1 MKSYNE
7 VFARLKQV
15 ELLAKSSGPESR
27 WVLLA
32 DELKWVLESDTSCP
46 FCSHPQRSLLETQI
60 NNETKTVSFVEQKM
74 NWPIGTAIEHM
85 QNHIEYDPAKSGAM
99 EAMRQETINTLNT
112 AEDLL
117 QRMNTWLD
125 EWEEQKEVDGISE
138 EWILTA
144 TRLASECNRG
154 LKLVGTLKKEIGVD
168 SQLLLAQ
175 RKVDMVMGILVDSL
189 QDQPN
194 VLDAIEIQIAALK
207 EPTYIQDT
215 DYEVI
220 D

>member
-1 MKSYNE
+1 MKSYTD
-7 VFARLKQV
+7 VFARYKQV
-15 ELLAKSSGPESR
+15 ELLSKSDP
-27 WVLLA
+27 
-32 DELKWVLESDTSCP
+32 KWLPVLEELQWVVESTTDCP

-85 QNHIEYDPAKSGAM
+85 QSHIEYDPAKSGAM

-117 QRMNTWLD
+117 QRMNSWLD
-125 EWEEQKEVDGISE
+125 EWEQQKDLEGISE

-207 EPTYIQDT
+207 EPTYIQDAV
-215 DYEVI
+215 YEVI

>member
-1 MKSYNE
+1 VKSYNQIL
-7 VFARLKQV
+7 ARLQQA
-15 ELLAKSSGPESR
+15 ELLSVADSSGKSEA
-27 WVLLA
+27 VI
-32 DELKWVLESDTSCP
+32 DVLKWVLNSDNPCP
-46 FCSHPQRSLLETQI
+46 FCAHPQRTMLETQI
-60 NNETKTVSFVEQKM
+60 NSETKTTAFVEAKM
-74 NWPIGTAIEHM
+74 MWPVGTVMNHM
-85 QNHIEYDPAKSGAM
+85 ESHIEYDPVKSGAM

-117 QRMNTWLD
+117 QRMNSWLD
-125 EWEEQKEVDGISE
+125 EWEEKKDIEGISE
-138 EWILTA
+138 EWVVTA

-175 RKVDMVMGILVDSL
+175 RKVDMVMGILVESL
-189 QDQPN
+189 QEHPKI
-194 VLDAIEIQIAALK
+194 LDSIELQISALK
-207 EPTYIQDT
+207 EPTYIQDV

>member
-1 MKSYNE
+1 MKSYTE

-15 ELLAKSSGPESR
+15 ELLSKADPKWES
-27 WVLLA
+27 VL
-32 DELKWVLESDTSCP
+32 DELRWVLESDTDCP

-60 NNETKTVSFVEQKM
+60 NNETKTVSFIEQKM
-74 NWPIGTAIEHM
+74 NWPIGTAIDHM
-85 QNHIEYDPAKSGAM
+85 ENHLEYDPAKSGAM

-117 QRMNTWLD
+117 QRMNSWLD
-125 EWEEQKEVDGISE
+125 EWEEKKDIEGISE

-168 SQLLLAQ
+168 SQILLAQ
-175 RKVDMVMGILVDSL
+175 RKVDMVMGILVESL

-215 DYEVI
+215 QYEVI

>member
-1 MKSYNE
+1 
-7 VFARLKQV
+7 
-15 ELLAKSSGPESR
+15 
-27 WVLLA
+27 
-32 DELKWVLESDTSCP
+32 
-46 FCSHPQRSLLETQI
+46 
-60 NNETKTVSFVEQKM
+60 
-74 NWPIGTAIEHM
+74 
-85 QNHIEYDPAKSGAM
+85 
-99 EAMRQETINTLNT
+99 
-112 AEDLL
+112 
-117 QRMNTWLD
+117 
-125 EWEEQKEVDGISE
+125 
-138 EWILTA
+138 
-144 TRLASECNRG
+144 
-154 LKLVGTLKKEIGVD
+154 VGTLKKEIGVD

>member
-1 MKSYNE
+1 MKSYTDVFTRMKQLE
-7 VFARLKQV
+7 VLS
-15 ELLAKSSGPESR
+15 KSDPK
-27 WVLLA
+27 WLPVL
-32 DELKWVLESDTSCP
+32 EEIQWVLESTTDCP
-46 FCSHPQRSLLETQI
+46 FCSHPQRAMLETQI
-60 NNETKTVSFVEQKM
+60 NNETKTVSFVEQKL
-74 NWPIGTAIEHM
+74 NWPIGTVIEHM
-85 QNHIEYDPAKSGAM
+85 NEHIEYDANKSGAL

-125 EWEEQKEVDGISE
+125 EWEEKKDIEGISE

-175 RKVDMVMGILVDSL
+175 RKVDMVMGILVESL
-189 QDQPN
+189 QDQPKI
-194 VLDAIEIQIAALK
+194 LDAIEIQIAALK
-207 EPTYIQDT
+207 EPSYIQDI

>member
-7 VFARLKQV
+7 VFARMKQV
-15 ELLAKSSGPESR
+15 ELLSKTDSKWES
-27 WVLLA
+27 VLE
-32 DELKWVLESDTSCP
+32 ELQWVLESTTACP
-46 FCSHPQRSLLETQI
+46 LCSHPQRAMLETQI

-74 NWPIGTAIEHM
+74 SWPIGTVIEHM
-85 QNHIEYDPAKSGAM
+85 SNHIEYDVQKSGAL

-125 EWEEQKEVDGISE
+125 EWEEKKDIEGISE

-175 RKVDMVMGILVDSL
+175 RKVDMVMGILVESL

>member
-1 MKSYNE
+1 MKSYTD

-15 ELLAKSSGPESR
+15 EMLAASDPKWGA
-27 WVLLA
+27 VV
-32 DELKWVLESDTSCP
+32 DELKWVVESDTDCP
-46 FCSHPQRSLLETQI
+46 FCSHPQRGMMETHI

-74 NWPIGTAIEHM
+74 NWPVGTVMFHM
-85 QNHIEYDPAKSGAM
+85 ESHIEYDPVKSGAM
-99 EAMRQETINTLNT
+99 EAMREETINTLNT

-117 QRMNTWLD
+117 QRMNSWLD
-125 EWEEQKEVDGISE
+125 EWEEKKEIEGISE

-189 QDQPN
+189 QDQPKI
-194 VLDAIEIQIAALK
+194 LDTIEMQIAALR
-207 EPTYIQDT
+207 EPTYIQDVS
-215 DYEVI
+215 YEVI

>member
-1 MKSYNE
+1 VKSYTE

-15 ELLAKSSGPESR
+15 ELLSKADPKWES
-27 WVLLA
+27 VL
-32 DELKWVLESDTSCP
+32 DELRWVLESDTDCP

-60 NNETKTVSFVEQKM
+60 NNETKTVSFIEQKM
-74 NWPIGTAIEHM
+74 NWPIGTAIDHM
-85 QNHIEYDPAKSGAM
+85 ENHLEYDPAKSGAM

-117 QRMNTWLD
+117 QRMNSWLD
-125 EWEEQKEVDGISE
+125 EWEEKKDIEGISE

-168 SQLLLAQ
+168 SQILLAQ
-175 RKVDMVMGILVDSL
+175 RKVDMVMGILVESL

-215 DYEVI
+215 QYEVI